1 MKKRL
6 LSLLLSVVLLLS
18 LSIPGVHAE
27 APESGSADISA
38 NVLHLGGLLPEGSQ
52 RLRSSTD
59 NAEVKQVIYAG
70 LRARAQRIN
79 ISAYSLK
86 TSDLPSVYQQVLN
99 EHPDLFFV
107 TGGLSWSY
115 SGSYVTYVS
124 PGYDSSYTEAD
135 IADYQNTVTKI
146 IGMLGADW
154 SDTEKLLFLHDY
166 LVTHCEYDLS
176 YSRYNAHDA
185 LVVGSSVCQGYAEA
199 FCDLCLKSGIPC
211 TVISSNAINHAW
223 NLVTLGGENFYVDCT
238 WDDPS
243 NHWYEGYCS
252 HSNFVLSKSAFA
264 ESHSSTDWTDSTTN
278 VYTNDTSSTRFD
290 GAWWSDVITA
300 VPIIGHTGAYTTNS
314 DSSNFY
320 LRNMRTGETV
330 SRPLPARAVWPVFGQ
345 QYSSW
350 MGNYCSFT
358 ALNGLF
364 YFTLP
369 TEIFSASSSGE
380 TESVYKLTK
389 DDLAAGYLYGIV
401 ADGNALYYNIGEQAY
416 NCTFVRQSLQPQSGP
431 VTGERDGFA
440 YEVLPDGTAS
450 ITDCALSGSITIPK
464 TLDGYTV
471 TNLASR
477 LFYGKSD
484 VTSVTIP
491 ASVTSFGTDPAD
503 NNWDYVFSYCYGL
516 TRINVETGNP
526 SFRSVD
532 GVLFSKDGKTLIHYP
547 CSRAGAVYHTQAQT
561 ICCTAFASSRNL
573 KFLFLDSPATW
584 WYTYTFYNDPALT
597 VFYMPGG
604 QAEQKADADRASGHV
619 QDGKSGN
626 PWCSLESTASLC
638 TLPAGLQV
646 IESEAFAGT
655 EIPWIIAPAGCTR
668 IETNAF
674 ADSGL
679 AYLRVGK
686 NTIIEGG
693 ALADTVVVE
702 RK

>member
-6 LSLLLSVVLLLS
+6 LSLLLSLALLLS
-18 LSIPGVHAE
+18 LSIPCVHADTLE
-27 APESGSADISA
+27 TDSADVSA
-38 NVLHLGGLLPEGSQ
+38 YVLHLGGLLPEGSQ
-52 RLRSSTD
+52 RLRASDYT
-59 NAEVKQVIYAG
+59 AVKQVIYEG
-70 LRARAQRIN
+70 LCARKERIN
-79 ISAYSLK
+79 ISAYN
-86 TSDLPSVYQQVLN
+86 LPISVLSSIYPQVLN

-107 TGGLSWSY
+107 SGGYSY
-115 SGSYVTYVS
+115 SYNYNSYVTYVS
-124 PGYDSSYTEAD
+124 PYYDNSYTEAD
-135 IADYQNTVTKI
+135 VTAYQNTVNKI

-154 SDTEKLLFLHDY
+154 SDMEKLLFLHDY
-166 LVTHCEYDLS
+166 LVTHCEYDLG
-176 YSRYNAHDA
+176 YSHYNAHDA
-185 LVVGSSVCQGYAEA
+185 LVIGSAVCQGYSEA

-211 TVISSNAINHAW
+211 AIISSSAINHAW
-223 NLVTLGGENFYVDCT
+223 NLVTLNGENFYVDCT

-252 HSNFVLSKSAFA
+252 HSNFVLSKFA
-264 ESHSSTDWTDSTTN
+264 LAQTHNSTDWTDGTTN
-278 VYTNDTSSTRFD
+278 VYTNDTSSARYD
-290 GAWWSDVITA
+290 AAWWSDVNTA
-300 VPIIGHTGAYTTNS
+300 VPIIGHIGAYTTDS
-314 DSSNFY
+314 DSYNFY

-330 SRPLPARAVWPVFGQ
+330 SHPLPANGVWPVYGQ
-345 QYSSW
+345 AHSHWDGNYSS
-350 MGNYCSFT
+350 F
-358 ALNGLF
+358 AAVNGLF

-369 TEIFSASSSGE
+369 TEIWSATPTGKTS
-380 TESVYKLTK
+380 SVYKLTK
-389 DDLAAGYLYGIV
+389 AELADGYVYGIV
-401 ADGNALYYNIGEQAY
+401 ADGNTLYYNIGEQAWET
-416 NCTFVRQSLQPQSGP
+416 TFTRKALPLQSGP
-431 VTGERDGFA
+431 VTGECDGFA

-450 ITDCALSGSITIPK
+450 ITACNLSGNITIPK

-471 TNLASR
+471 TNLASE
-477 LFYGKSD
+477 LFYGKSN
-484 VTSVTIP
+484 VTAVTIP

-503 NNWDYVFSYCYGL
+503 NSWDYVFSYCYDL

-526 SFRSVD
+526 SFLSVD

-573 KFLFLDSPATW
+573 KFLFLDSADTR

-597 VFYMPGG
+597 VFYVPGG
-604 QAEQKADADRASGHV
+604 QAEQKANADRASGRV

-626 PWCSLESTASLC
+626 PWSSLESTASLC

-655 EIPWIIAPAGCTR
+655 EIPWILVPAECTR
-668 IETNAF
+668 IEKGAF

-693 ALADTVVVE
+693 AVADAVVVE

>member
-6 LSLLLSVVLLLS
+6 LSLLLSLALLLS
-18 LSIPGVHAE
+18 LSIPGVYAE
-27 APESGSADISA
+27 APKSDSADISA
-38 NVLHLGGLLPEGSQ
+38 YVLHLGGLLPEGSQ
-52 RLRSSTD
+52 RLRSGTD
-59 NAEVKQVIYAG
+59 NANVKQAIYEG
-70 LRARAQRIN
+70 LRARRQSIN
-79 ISAYSLK
+79 LSAYRLK
-86 TSDLPSVYQQVLN
+86 ASDLPSVYQQVLN

-107 TGGLSWSY
+107 DGGVSWSY
-115 SGSYVTYVS
+115 SGSYVDYITPS
-124 PGYDSSYTEAD
+124 YDNSYTEAD
-135 IADYQNTVTKI
+135 ISDYQNTVRQI

-154 SDTEKLLFLHDY
+154 SNMEKLLFLHDY

-176 YSRYNAHDA
+176 YSRHNAHDA
-185 LVVGSSVCQGYAEA
+185 LVVGSAVCQGYAEA

-211 TVISSNAINHAW
+211 AIISSRGINHAW

-243 NHWYEGYCS
+243 NHWYEGYCA
-252 HSNFVLSKSAFA
+252 HSNFVLSKTALA
-264 ESHSSTDWTDSTTN
+264 QSHSSTDWTDGTTN

-290 GAWWSDVITA
+290 EAWWSDVITA
-300 VPIIGHTGAYTTNS
+300 VPIIGHTGAYTTYS

-320 LRNMRTGETV
+320 LRNLRTGGTV

-345 QYSSW
+345 QYSNW
-350 MGNYCSFT
+350 GGNYCSFT
-358 ALNGLF
+358 ALNGRF

-369 TEIFSASSSGE
+369 AEIWSASSSGE

-389 DDLAAGYLYGIV
+389 DELAAGYVYGIV
-401 ADGNALYYNIGEQAY
+401 SDEATLYYNIGEQAY

-450 ITDCALSGSITIPK
+450 ITDCTLSGSITIPK

-471 TNLASR
+471 TNLASK
-477 LFYGKSD
+477 LFYGKSNI
-484 VTSVTIP
+484 TSVTI
-491 ASVTSFGTDPAD
+491 SEGI
-503 NNWDYVFSYCYGL
+503 SYIGYQAFRGC
-516 TRINVETGNP
+516 TV
-526 SFRSVD
+526 RSVD

-604 QAEQKADADRASGHV
+604 QAEQKANADRASGRV

-674 ADSGL
+674 ADSDL